1 MKRTCSALGILTLA
15 TLSSIQLTG
24 CDATDAAYFNLAAQC
39 YNRYPNDSWAQQ
51 QCVNQGSAIIND
63 YQAGQQCDND
73 VAFNERQ
80 VDYYWSLANQN
91 AASLDATYNTVVNY
105 SRTIQQC
112 LLSYSY
118 NYCYQQHTSPTLS
131 QINNARQLL
140 TSLQNYRDEAQ
151 SYRQA
156 MINRCS
162 RYYTFGNPGFEDN
175 GYFAENHTTINAWQS
190 FVTERTDYW
199 KRYYNR

>member
-1 MKRTCSALGILTLA
+1 MQRICYPLGLLTLA

-24 CDATDAAYFNLAAQC
+24 CDATDAAYFNVAAQC

-51 QCVNQGSAIIND
+51 QCLNQGSAIVND

-73 VAFNERQ
+73 VAFNDRQ
-80 VDYYWSLANQN
+80 VEHYWSLANQN
-91 AASLDATYNTVVNY
+91 QASLDATYNTVVNY

-112 LLSYSY
+112 LLNYSY
-118 NYCYQQHTSPTLS
+118 NYCSQQHTTPTLN

-140 TSLQNYRDEAQ
+140 TRMQNSRNEAQ
-151 SYRQA
+151 SYRQSL
-156 MINRCS
+156 INRCT

-175 GYFAENHTTINAWQS
+175 SYFSDNFATINSWQG
-190 FVTERTDYW
+190 FVTERTAYW
-199 KRYYNR
+199 KHYYNR